1 MTIQDVY
8 NKIDQAA
15 PFSLAMEF
23 DNPGLLVGDP
33 SKEVNGALVALDV
46 TDEVISEAVSR
57 GANLIV
63 THHPVIYSPLKRVTS
78 DLLVWKLVREN
89 LSVISAHTNLDI
101 ARGGVNDILAEK
113 LALSGVETL
122 PPDHM
127 VRVGTVERG
136 MTPPEFAYY
145 VKRMLE
151 LPAVRYC
158 DGGQAVERVAV
169 CGGSGGSCLEEVIA
183 SGAQA
188 FVTGDVKHSVML
200 EAVHRGITLID
211 AGHYGTEHHVLGY
224 LSGLVRDALGGD
236 AVAIARSDA
245 DPATVI

>member
-1 MTIQDVY
+1 MTVQDVY

-33 SKEVNGALVALDV
+33 SEEVNGALVALDV

-127 VRVGTVERG
+127 VRDR
-136 MTPPEFAYY
+136 
-145 VKRMLE
+145 K
-151 LPAVRYC
+151 
-158 DGGQAVERVAV
+158 
-169 CGGSGGSCLEEVIA
+169 
-183 SGAQA
+183 
-188 FVTGDVKHSVML
+188 SV
-200 EAVHRGITLID
+200 V
-211 AGHYGTEHHVLGY
+211 
-224 LSGLVRDALGGD
+224 
-236 AVAIARSDA
+236 
-245 DPATVI
+245 